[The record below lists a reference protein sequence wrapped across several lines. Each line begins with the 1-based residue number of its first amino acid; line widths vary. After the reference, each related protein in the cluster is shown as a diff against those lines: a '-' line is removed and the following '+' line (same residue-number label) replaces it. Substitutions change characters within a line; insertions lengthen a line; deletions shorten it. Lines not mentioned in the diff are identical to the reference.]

1 MADTVA
7 GAFAEAHAISR
18 GTKCGQFL
26 FSLSLNPPETENV
39 PVAAFEDSVERI
51 EKKLGL
57 SGQPRVLIFHE
68 KEGRRHAHC
77 VWSRIDPEAMTA
89 INLSHFKNKLT
100 QRSRDLYL
108 EHDWTMPDGLIDRSL
123 RNPLNFDRKE
133 WFQARRT
140 GQDPRMIK
148 ALFRRCWETSD
159 SGKAL
164 RQALEQ
170 KGYFLARGDRRA
182 VVAVDVHG
190 EIYAVA
196 RWSAVKSR
204 DVVAR
209 MGDDIAALP
218 TVDEAQ
224 EHVARLVRNKIRGF
238 IGSAVDEF
246 RTAAQAMDAKRQ
258 AMVDR
263 HRTARRDLQAKQDER
278 WIAEARD
285 RAERFRRGMLGLW
298 DRLTGKHAKLRQR
311 NEDETAAA
319 TTRDADEKQALINLQ
334 MDERRQFQREIRNAR
349 RVHTHEVTRL
359 NRVLSAPAREVVE
372 PDTNVPRLRHR
383 ERHILCGPS

>member
-1 MADTVA
+1 MILKASQRSGHGDLARHLLKPENEHVEVHEIRGFVADTVA

-18 GTKCGQFL
+18 GTKCRQFL
-26 FSLSLNPPETENV
+26 FSLSLNPPEAENV
-39 PVAAFEDSVERI
+39 PVAAFEDAVERI

-57 SGQPRVLIFHE
+57 AGQPRVLIFHE

-77 VWSRIDPEAMTA
+77 VWSRIDAETMTA
-89 INLSHFKNKLT
+89 INLSHFKNRLT
-100 QRSRDLYL
+100 ELSRDLYL
-108 EHDWTMPDGLIDRSL
+108 EHGWTMPDGLIDRSL
-123 RNPLNFDRKE
+123 HNPLNFDRGE
-133 WFQARRT
+133 WFQAKRT

-148 ALFRRCWETSD
+148 AMFRRFWETSD
-159 SGKAL
+159 SGKAF

-196 RWSAVKSR
+196 RWSGVKSR
-204 DVVAR
+204 EVVAR
-209 MGDDIAALP
+209 MGDDSADLP

-224 EHVARLVRNKIRGF
+224 EHIARLVRDKMRGF

-263 HRTARRDLQAKQDER
+263 HRTVRRDLQSKQDER

-285 RAERFRRGMLGLW
+285 RGEC
-298 DRLTGKHAKLRQR
+298 DSRLEGRAVVASAHGISCSRHHAALRQ
-311 NEDETAAA
+311 
-319 TTRDADEKQALINLQ
+319 K
-334 MDERRQFQREIRNAR
+334 FHVS
-349 RVHTHEVTRL
+349 RV
-359 NRVLSAPAREVVE
+359 SSFPE
-372 PDTNVPRLRHR
+372 PLTV
-383 ERHILCGPS
+383 

>member
-1 MADTVA
+1 M
-7 GAFAEAHAISR
+7 
-18 GTKCGQFL
+18 
-26 FSLSLNPPETENV
+26 
-39 PVAAFEDSVERI
+39 PVAAFEDAAERI

-57 SGQPRVLIFHE
+57 AGQPRVLIFHE

-77 VWSRIDPEAMTA
+77 VWSRIDAETMTA
-89 INLSHFKNKLT
+89 INLSHFKNRLT
-100 QRSRDLYL
+100 ELSRDLYL
-108 EHDWTMPDGLIDRSL
+108 EHGWTMPDGLIDRSL
-123 RNPLNFDRKE
+123 HNPLNFDRGE
-133 WFQARRT
+133 WFQAKRT

-148 ALFRRCWETSD
+148 AMFRRFWETSD
-159 SGKAL
+159 SGKAF

-190 EIYAVA
+190 KIYAVA
-196 RWSAVKSR
+196 RWSGVKSR

-209 MGDDIAALP
+209 MGDDSADLP

-224 EHVARLVRNKIRGF
+224 EHIARLVRDKMRGF

-263 HRTARRDLQAKQDER
+263 HHTARRDLQAKQDER

-298 DRLTGKHAKLRQR
+298 DRLTGKHTKLRQR

-334 MDERRQFQREIRNAR
+334 MDERRQLQREIRNAR
-349 RVHTHEVTRL
+349 RVHTNEVTQISRAIAKT
-359 NRVLSAPAREVVE
+359 NDYDISVAAR
-372 PDTNVPRLRHR
+372 PKHSRQHRYKFATLR
-383 ERHILCGPS
+383 P